1 MSHDLVLAGGRV
13 VDPETGFDRVCDVGI
28 DGDSVT
34 AVGDR
39 LDGATTV
46 DVGGLVVAPGFVDL
60 HSHAQTLPGRR
71 LQACDGVTTALDLE
85 AGRAPVE
92 LAYAREAK
100 RGSPINYGFSA
111 SWAAARM
118 HVIADGPL
126 DGGAAAIFGGLAGT
140 EWQQAA
146 TAAQLARIVDQV
158 STDLAAG
165 AVGVGVLIGY
175 TPGVDPAEYLAVAEL
190 AAAAGVPTF
199 THSRDIVELA
209 PETLI
214 DGAEEVVRAAGTTGA
229 HMHYCHINSTSGRH
243 IDRVL
248 ALVGR
253 CQAEG
258 ARVTTEAYPYGS
270 GSTAIGAAF
279 LAPERLRERFRGT
292 TSITY
297 LRTGERIA
305 DEARLREL
313 RATDPGGLVIA
324 EFLDESEPGDAALLR
339 RSLAFPDAI
348 VASDAMPPVWTD
360 TAGMDVTAWPLP
372 PQAVT
377 HPRTAGTFGRAL
389 RLWRQEGAPLIEALR
404 RATLLPAEVL
414 QGAVPAMRRKGRVQT
429 GTDADLVVFDEARVT
444 DQATYDRLHAPVVWH
459 RPRHRRRDLRGA
471 RRRTRARRSSGQA
484 SARLTPVIA
493 RSLSNDRRNRQDLC
507 IGFSADHATS
517 STSCWSRSRI
527 IPLSK
532 RAPARTRPTRWGPF
546 TGDGRHGHGDD
557 QGSTVESCPEAMH
570 VELRAPASQQPSP

>member
-1 MSHDLVLAGGRV
+1 VSHDVVLAGGRV
-13 VDPETGFDRVCDVGI
+13 VDPETGLDRVCDVGI

-34 AVGDR
+34 ALEDGLVGV
-39 LDGATTV
+39 TTV
-46 DVGGLVVAPGFVDL
+46 DVSGLVVAPGFVDL

-92 LAYAREAK
+92 TAYANEAR

-118 HVIADGPL
+118 HVMADAPL
-126 DGGAAAIFGGLAGT
+126 DGGAAGLFAGLVGA

-146 TAAQLARIVDQV
+146 TDAQLGRILDQIA
-158 STDLAAG
+158 SDLVAG
-165 AVGVGVLIGY
+165 AVGIGVLIGY
-175 TPGVDPAEYLAVAEL
+175 TPGVAPAEYLAVADL

-199 THSRDIVELA
+199 THSRDLVELA

-214 DGAEEVVRAAGTTGA
+214 DGAEEVVRAAATTGA
-229 HMHYCHINSTSGRH
+229 HMHYCHINSTSARH

-253 CQAEG
+253 CQTEG

-279 LAPERLRERFRGT
+279 LAPERLRERFGGPT
-292 TSITY
+292 AITY
-297 LRTGERIA
+297 LRTGERVA
-305 DEARLREL
+305 DDARLREL

-324 EFLDESEPGDAALLR
+324 EFLDESDPGDAALLR

-348 VASDAMPPVWTD
+348 VASDAMPPMWTD
-360 TAGMDVTAWPLP
+360 TVGMDLAAWPLP

-389 RLWRQEGAPLIEALR
+389 RLWRREGAPLIDAVR
-404 RATLLPAEVL
+404 RATLLPARVL
-414 QGAVPAMRRKGRVQT
+414 EGSVPAMRRKGRVQN

-444 DQATYDRLHAPVVWH
+444 DQATYAV
-459 RPRHRRRDLRGA
+459 
-471 RRRTRARRSSGQA
+471 S
-484 SARLTPVIA
+484 
-493 RSLSNDRRNRQDLC
+493 
-507 IGFSADHATS
+507 
-517 STSCWSRSRI
+517 
-527 IPLSK
+527 
-532 RAPARTRPTRWGPF
+532 TRPSAGIVHVIVGGTFVVR
-546 TGDGRHGHGDD
+546 DGELVPDAFPGR
-557 QGSTVESCPEAMH
+557 P
-570 VELRAPASQQPSP
+570 LRASSR

>member
-1 MSHDLVLAGGRV
+1 
-13 VDPETGFDRVCDVGI
+13 
-28 DGDSVT
+28 
-34 AVGDR
+34 
-39 LDGATTV
+39 
-46 DVGGLVVAPGFVDL
+46 
-60 HSHAQTLPGRR
+60 
-71 LQACDGVTTALDLE
+71 
-85 AGRAPVE
+85 
-92 LAYAREAK
+92 
-100 RGSPINYGFSA
+100 
-111 SWAAARM
+111 M
-118 HVIADGPL
+118 HVIAERPL
-126 DGGAAAIFGGLAGT
+126 DGGMAAIFGGLIGT
-140 EWQQAA
+140 AWQQAA
-146 TAAQLARIVDQV
+146 SVARLARILDHL

-214 DGAEEVVRAAGTTGA
+214 DGAEEVVRTAGTTGA
-229 HMHYCHINSTSGRH
+229 HMHYCHINSSSGRH

-279 LAPERLRERFRGT
+279 LAPERLHERFRST

-305 DEARLREL
+305 DEDRLREI
-313 RATDPGGLVIA
+313 RATDPGGLVIV

-348 VASDAMPPVWTD
+348 VASDGMPPLWTD
-360 TAGMDVTAWPLP
+360 TTGMDLNAWPLP
-372 PQAVT
+372 PEVVT

-389 RLWRQEGAPLIEALR
+389 RLWRQEGAPLMEAVR
-404 RATLLPAEVL
+404 RATLLPADVL

-429 GTDADLVVFDEARVT
+429 GTDADLVVFDEAGVT
-444 DQATYDRLHAPVVWH
+444 DQATYADST
-459 RPRHRRRDLRGA
+459 RP
-471 RRRTRARRSSGQA
+471 SSGITHVVVGGTFVVRDGELMPDALPGRPVRA
-484 SARLTPVIA
+484 SP
-493 RSLSNDRRNRQDLC
+493 
-507 IGFSADHATS
+507 
-517 STSCWSRSRI
+517 
-527 IPLSK
+527 P
-532 RAPARTRPTRWGPF
+532 
-546 TGDGRHGHGDD
+546 
-557 QGSTVESCPEAMH
+557 
-570 VELRAPASQQPSP
+570 

>member
-1 MSHDLVLAGGRV
+1 VLVPHDLVLAGGRV
-13 VDPETGFDRVCDVGI
+13 VDPETEFDRVCDLGI

-34 AVGDR
+34 ALGDG
-39 LDGATTV
+39 LIGATTV

-92 LAYAREAK
+92 ITYAREAQ

-118 HVIADGPL
+118 HVMADAPL
-126 DGGAAAIFGGLAGT
+126 DGGAAALFAGLIGT

-146 TAAQLARIVDQV
+146 TSSQLAQILDQIA
-158 STDLAAG
+158 SDLAHG

-190 AAAAGVPTF
+190 AAAAGAPTF

-229 HMHYCHINSTSGRH
+229 HMHYCHINSTSVRH

-279 LAPERLRERFRGT
+279 LAPERLRERFRGP

-297 LRTGERIA
+297 LPTGERVA
-305 DEARLREL
+305 DDARLREL
-313 RATDPGGLVIA
+313 RATDPGGLVVA
-324 EFLDESEPGDAALLR
+324 HFLDESEPGDAALLR
-339 RSLAFPDAI
+339 RSLEFPDAI
-348 VASDAMPPVWTD
+348 VASDAMPPLWTD
-360 TAGMDVTAWPLP
+360 TAGMDLGAWPLP
-372 PQAVT
+372 PEAVT

-389 RLWRQEGAPLIEALR
+389 RLWRQEGASLMEAIG
-404 RATLLPAEVL
+404 RATLLPARVL
-414 QGAVPAMRRKGRVQT
+414 EGSVPAMRRKGRIQP
-429 GTDADLVVFDEARVT
+429 GSDADLVVFDETRVT
-444 DQATYDRLHAPVVWH
+444 DQATYAE
-459 RPRHRRRDLRGA
+459 
-471 RRRTRARRSSGQA
+471 S
-484 SARLTPVIA
+484 
-493 RSLSNDRRNRQDLC
+493 
-507 IGFSADHATS
+507 
-517 STSCWSRSRI
+517 
-527 IPLSK
+527 
-532 RAPARTRPTRWGPF
+532 TRPSAGIAHVIVGGTFVVRA
-546 TGDGRHGHGDD
+546 GDLVPDALPGRP
-557 QGSTVESCPEAMH
+557 V
-570 VELRAPASQQPSP
+570 RASPR

>member
-1 MSHDLVLAGGRV
+1 M
-13 VDPETGFDRVCDVGI
+13 I
-28 DGDSVT
+28 
-34 AVGDR
+34 
-39 LDGATTV
+39 
-46 DVGGLVVAPGFVDL
+46 
-60 HSHAQTLPGRR
+60 
-71 LQACDGVTTALDLE
+71 
-85 AGRAPVE
+85 
-92 LAYAREAK
+92 
-100 RGSPINYGFSA
+100 
-111 SWAAARM
+111 
-118 HVIADGPL
+118 
-126 DGGAAAIFGGLAGT
+126 
-140 EWQQAA
+140 
-146 TAAQLARIVDQV
+146 
-158 STDLAAG
+158 
-165 AVGVGVLIGY
+165 GVLIGY

-348 VASDAMPPVWTD
+348 VASDAMPPLWTD
-360 TAGMDVTAWPLP
+360 TARHGRHRLALAAGSGHP
-372 PQAVT
+372 PAHGGHVRARPAAVA
-377 HPRTAGTFGRAL
+377 AGGRAAHGGGPS
-389 RLWRQEGAPLIEALR
+389 RDPASCARCS
-404 RATLLPAEVL
+404 RARSPRCA
-414 QGAVPAMRRKGRVQT
+414 
-429 GTDADLVVFDEARVT
+429 ARV
-444 DQATYDRLHAPVVWH
+444 ACR
-459 RPRHRRRDLRGA
+459 
-471 RRRTRARRSSGQA
+471 
-484 SARLTPVIA
+484 
-493 RSLSNDRRNRQDLC
+493 
-507 IGFSADHATS
+507 
-517 STSCWSRSRI
+517 
-527 IPLSK
+527 
-532 RAPARTRPTRWGPF
+532 PARTPISSCSTRC
-546 TGDGRHGHGDD
+546 
-557 QGSTVESCPEAMH
+557 V
-570 VELRAPASQQPSP
+570 

>member
-1 MSHDLVLAGGRV
+1 MVHDVVLAGGRV
-13 VDPETGFDRVCDVGI
+13 LDPETGLDRVRDIAI
-28 DGDSVT
+28 DGGSLT
-34 AVGDR
+34 AIGDY
-39 LDGATTV
+39 LEGVTTV
-46 DVGGLVVAPGFVDL
+46 DVGGLVVAPGFIDL

-92 LAYAREAK
+92 LAYAKEAK

-118 HVIADGPL
+118 HVMAGGPL
-126 DGGAAAIFGGLAGT
+126 DGGAAALFGGLVGT

-146 TAAQLARIVDQV
+146 TTTQVARILDQI

-165 AVGVGVLIGY
+165 AVGIGLLVGY
-175 TPGVDPAEYLAVAEL
+175 TPGVDPSEYLAVADL

-199 THSRDIVELA
+199 THSRDIVEMA

-214 DGAEEVVRAAGTTGA
+214 DGAEEVVRAAGSTGA

-279 LAPERLRERFRGT
+279 LAPERLRERFRST

-297 LRTGERIA
+297 LLTGERIA
-305 DEARLREL
+305 DDARLREL
-313 RATDPGGLVIA
+313 RATDPGGLVIVD
-324 EFLDESEPGDAALLR
+324 FFDESDPREAALLR
-339 RSLAFPDAI
+339 RSLEFPDAI
-348 VASDAMPPVWTD
+348 VASDGMPPLWTD
-360 TAGMDVTAWPLP
+360 TTGMDTTTWPLP
-372 PQAVT
+372 SVAVT

-389 RLWRQEGAPLIEALR
+389 RLWREEGAPLMEAVR
-404 RATLLPAEVL
+404 RATLLPAQVL
-414 QGAVPAMRRKGRVQT
+414 HDAVPAMRRKGRVQI
-429 GTDADLVVFDEARVT
+429 GADADLVVFDAARVT
-444 DQATYDRLHAPVVWH
+444 DQATYAAPT
-459 RPRHRRRDLRGA
+459 
-471 RRRTRARRSSGQA
+471 RTSSGIA
-484 SARLTPVIA
+484 HVLVGGTFVVRNGELVPDELPGMPV
-493 RSLSNDRRNRQDLC
+493 
-507 IGFSADHATS
+507 
-517 STSCWSRSRI
+517 
-527 IPLSK
+527 
-532 RAPARTRPTRWGPF
+532 RAEPR
-546 TGDGRHGHGDD
+546 
-557 QGSTVESCPEAMH
+557 
-570 VELRAPASQQPSP
+570 

>member
-1 MSHDLVLAGGRV
+1 MAHDVVLAGGRV
-13 VDPETGFDRVCDVGI
+13 VDPETGLDRVCDVGI
-28 DGDSVT
+28 DGDSIT
-34 AVGDR
+34 ALGDR
-39 LDGATTV
+39 LEGATTV

-85 AGRAPVE
+85 AGRAPVA
-92 LAYAREAK
+92 LAYAHEAN

-118 HVIADGPL
+118 HAIGGGPL
-126 DGGAAAIFGGLAGT
+126 DGSMAAVFGGLVGT

-146 TAAQLARIVDQV
+146 TATQLARILDQIE
-158 STDLAAG
+158 TDLTAG
-165 AVGVGVLIGY
+165 AIGVGVLIGY
-175 TPGVDPAEYLAVAEL
+175 TPGVDPAEYLAVADL
-190 AAAAGVPTF
+190 AATAGAPTF

-214 DGAEEVVRAAGTTGA
+214 DGAEEVVRTAGATGA

-279 LAPERLRERFRGT
+279 LAPERLHERFRST

-297 LRTGERIA
+297 LRTGERVA
-305 DEARLREL
+305 DAARLREL

-324 EFLDESEPGDAALLR
+324 EFFDESEPADAALLR
-339 RSLAFPDAI
+339 RSLDFPDAI
-348 VASDAMPPVWTD
+348 VASDAMPPLWTD
-360 TAGMDVTAWPLP
+360 TARMDLTAWPLP
-372 PQAVT
+372 PEAVT

-389 RLWRQEGAPLIEALR
+389 RLWRQEGAPLSRGGPPRHVA
-404 RATLLPAEVL
+404 PGP
-414 QGAVPAMRRKGRVQT
+414 GARGCGSR
-429 GTDADLVVFDEARVT
+429 
-444 DQATYDRLHAPVVWH
+444 HAPQGSGPG
-459 RPRHRRRDLRGA
+459 RDRRRS
-471 RRRTRARRSSGQA
+471 RRVRRDA
-484 SARLTPVIA
+484 A
-493 RSLSNDRRNRQDLC
+493 
-507 IGFSADHATS
+507 
-517 STSCWSRSRI
+517 
-527 IPLSK
+527 
-532 RAPARTRPTRWGPF
+532 
-546 TGDGRHGHGDD
+546 
-557 QGSTVESCPEAMH
+557 
-570 VELRAPASQQPSP
+570 

>member
-1 MSHDLVLAGGRV
+1 MGGGAHAR
-13 VDPETGFDRVCDVGI
+13 DR
-28 DGDSVT
+28 
-34 AVGDR
+34 
-39 LDGATTV
+39 
-46 DVGGLVVAPGFVDL
+46 
-60 HSHAQTLPGRR
+60 
-71 LQACDGVTTALDLE
+71 
-85 AGRAPVE
+85 GRA
-92 LAYAREAK
+92 AR
-100 RGSPINYGFSA
+100 RGCCGGSSA
-111 SWAAARM
+111 GWPAPS
-118 HVIADGPL
+118 GK
-126 DGGAAAIFGGLAGT
+126 
-140 EWQQAA
+140 QAA
-146 TAAQLARIVDQV
+146 TAAQLARILDQI

-165 AVGVGVLIGY
+165 AVGIGVLIGY

-279 LAPERLRERFRGT
+279 LAPERLLERFRGT

-324 EFLDESEPGDAALLR
+324 EFLDESEPSATPRCCGGPSR
-339 RSLAFPDAI
+339 FPTRSSRATQCHLCGP
-348 VASDAMPPVWTD
+348 TQR
-360 TAGMDVTAWPLP
+360 GMDVTAWPLP
-372 PQAVT
+372 PEAVT

-389 RLWRQEGAPLIEALR
+389 RLWRQEGAPLMEAVR

-429 GTDADLVVFDEARVT
+429 GADADLVVFDEARVT
-444 DQATYDRLHAPVVWH
+444 DQATYAAST
-459 RPRHRRRDLRGA
+459 RP
-471 RRRTRARRSSGQA
+471 SSGIAHVVVGGTFVVRDGELVPDALPGRPVRA
-484 SARLTPVIA
+484 SPR
-493 RSLSNDRRNRQDLC
+493 
-507 IGFSADHATS
+507 
-517 STSCWSRSRI
+517 
-527 IPLSK
+527 
-532 RAPARTRPTRWGPF
+532 
-546 TGDGRHGHGDD
+546 
-557 QGSTVESCPEAMH
+557 
-570 VELRAPASQQPSP
+570 